1 MPQAMELLPDHNVHT
16 RLSDAKKKEQSKL
29 KTIQKRP
36 QSRIR
41 PGQQSAKNSRNI
53 YFDHAI
59 SVWLAIFVKNSDVFL
74 TAVTLPGVQ

>member
-16 RLSDAKKKEQSKL
+16 RLSDAKKEQQSKL

-41 PGQQSAKNSRNI
+41 LPNSRAQRI
-53 YFDHAI
+53 A
-59 SVWLAIFVKNSDVFL
+59 AIFISTMRSVFGL
-74 TAVTLPGVQ
+74 QYLSRTLMFFSPQ